1 MEMTAEQTPLQ
12 PSLAAMMQRLMEQ
25 HRIVR
30 TETVHCPEH
39 GDYAADVTASG
50 RVSECPACLRAE
62 ADAEAEKKAE
72 QANRRL
78 LEKLGRCGIPKRH
91 QGCRVNTYQAD
102 TPKQQALKTAVAE
115 YIREMQTGSL
125 KRNFVMLGNCGTG
138 KTHLACAI
146 GMAAVQQGKTVLFA
160 TASEIIRR
168 VQAAHKSNTE
178 TEWDVMQEFERL
190 DLLVVDEVGVQYTTE
205 SANRIITEIVN
216 ARYNAEKPTVFISN
230 LGSDEFQAV
239 MGERAM
245 SRMKEDSCKPFVC
258 DWSDYRIGRSHAA

>member
-1 MEMTAEQTPLQ
+1 MEMISNSQEKPQ
-12 PSLAAMMQRLMEQ
+12 SSIAAMLGALMEK
-25 HRIVR
+25 HRTIR

-39 GDYAADVTASG
+39 GDYSANVTASG
-50 RVSECPACLRAE
+50 RVSQCPCCEKDA
-62 ADAEAEKKAE
+62 AEAEAAKKAE
-72 QANRRL
+72 QENRRL

-91 QGCRVNTYQAD
+91 QGCRVNTYRAE
-102 TPKQQALKTAVAE
+102 TAKQQAHKTAVTE
-115 YIREMQTGSL
+115 YIREMQAGSL

-146 GMAAVQQGKTVLFA
+146 GMETVRQSKMVLFA

-168 VQAAHKSNTE
+168 VQAAHKSDTE
-178 TEWDVMQEFERL
+178 TEWDVMREFERL
-190 DLLVVDEVGVQYTTE
+190 DLLIVDEVGVQYATE

-230 LGSDEFQAV
+230 LDADEFQAV

-245 SRMKEDSCKPFVC
+245 SRMMEDGCKPFVC
-258 DWSDYRIGRSHAA
+258 DWADYRKGGAA